1 MNEMLVRSRALRVA
15 GFGLTLMAG
24 ATLSAC
30 GGDNNNDGGGGGGG
44 GGSVGT
50 ADLTAAGAKAQ
61 VGTFGQMI
69 QALGALD
76 SLNNTAP
83 IAAAPRNKPLGKR
96 STVRSKASE
105 ACPDG
110 GTIESTGPT
119 SKNVGSPF
127 TDMSMSV
134 SGTQTTDCKYSDSYS
149 SDGSDV
155 TIDLVSNGATEGGG
169 VEDNN
174 TWVEYARVGSDS
186 APYSFDYDIDS
197 SGNAQGVSYSSKVKL
212 GIGID
217 YRDDY
222 KENSDG
228 AEDRFVLS
236 MDGDYDATA
245 SSNGQGGSTSGNF
258 TYYIGTHDTP
268 FTAVEDNAGTVISG
282 GPCDTI
288 RFTVLNLRAWLP
300 PVGVWLITEPAGTD
314 SE

>member
-83 IAAAPRNKPLGKR
+83 VAAAPRNKPLGKH

-134 SGTQTTDCKYSDSYS
+134 SGEDPAMPALRK
-149 SDGSDV
+149 
-155 TIDLVSNGATEGGG
+155 ATS
-169 VEDNN
+169 
-174 TWVEYARVGSDS
+174 TRPYAR
-186 APYSFDYDIDS
+186 I
-197 SGNAQGVSYSSKVKL
+197 
-212 GIGID
+212 
-217 YRDDY
+217 
-222 KENSDG
+222 
-228 AEDRFVLS
+228 
-236 MDGDYDATA
+236 A
-245 SSNGQGGSTSGNF
+245 SSARCCTEARSATSH
-258 TYYIGTHDTP
+258 GTPRT
-268 FTAVEDNAGTVISG
+268 S
-282 GPCDTI
+282 
-288 RFTVLNLRAWLP
+288 
-300 PVGVWLITEPAGTD
+300 
-314 SE
+314 